1 MLDPHQI
8 EDLRQTLLAK
18 QDELQGLVDQTKAD
32 RSAVELDQA
41 KVGRLSRMD
50 ALQMQAMA
58 QAADRRRALE
68 LQKIKSALDRIDSGD
83 YGYCV
88 ACDEVSEIKRLQND
102 PAVPTCI
109 GCAAR

>member
-83 YGYCV
+83 GHTFAEKISSCSFIFF
-88 ACDEVSEIKRLQND
+88 ATRCFMNSFLL
-102 PAVPTCI
+102 
-109 GCAAR
+109 